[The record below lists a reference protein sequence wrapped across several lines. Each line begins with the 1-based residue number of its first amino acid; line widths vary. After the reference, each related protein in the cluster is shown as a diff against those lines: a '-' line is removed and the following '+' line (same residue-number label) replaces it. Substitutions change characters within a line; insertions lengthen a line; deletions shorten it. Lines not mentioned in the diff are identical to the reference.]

1 MVASL
6 GPSVAVSDT
15 RALRRALG
23 CFATGICIV
32 TTRNAA
38 AEPIGMTVNSFASVS
53 LEPPLILFSVA
64 RTCYSNADWL
74 SAEHYAVN
82 VLSAGQHAISTRF
95 ARPLSEKWAGVS
107 PERGLADLPLL
118 PGALARFQCRSEH
131 RYDGG
136 DHVILVGRVLAFDT
150 PRKGEPLV
158 FFEGRYR
165 ELADTRGVPSAHDPL
180 WLLGW

>member
-6 GPSVAVSDT
+6 ESSIAKSDS
-15 RALRRALG
+15 RALRSALG
-23 CFATGICIV
+23 RFATGVCIV

-38 AEPIGMTVNSFASVS
+38 NEPIGMTVNSFASVS
-53 LEPPLILFSVA
+53 LEPPLILFGVA

-74 SAEHYAVN
+74 AAEHYAVN
-82 VLSAGQHAISTRF
+82 VLSASQRPLSTRF
-95 ARPLSEKWAGVS
+95 AKELSEKWAGLS

-118 PGALARFQCRSEH
+118 PNALARFQCRSEH
-131 RYDGG
+131 RYKGG

-150 PRKGEPLV
+150 PRGGEPLV

-165 ELADTRGVPSAHDPL
+165 ELADARGVGSAHDPL